1 MSVVAFLVAVALAAT
16 FGMAAG
22 AKLADRPATARGFR
36 ALGLPSPYPLAVLV
50 PLMEAVLAGLLLI
63 MPNVGAGAAVVLLAL
78 FSALIAGRLAQGVHA
93 PCACFGGSGGPL
105 SWRHLVRNAGLLLA
119 ALIVVVGWNGG
130 TPPPS
135 ATVVGVLVVA
145 GISAAQWR
153 RLHPVGTGGRARKGR
168 S

>member
-1 MSVVAFLVAVALAAT
+1 LSVVAFLVAVALAT
-16 FGMAAG
+16 IFGMAAA

-50 PLMEAVLAGLLLI
+50 PFIEMGLAGLLVI
-63 MPNVGAGAAVVLLAL
+63 VPNVGAGAAVVLLAL
-78 FSALIAGRLAQGVHA
+78 FSALIAGRLAQGLHA

-105 SWRHLVRNAGLLLA
+105 SWRHLVRNAGLLFA
-119 ALIVVVGWNGG
+119 ALIVVVGWKGG
-130 TPPPS
+130 SPS
-135 ATVVGVLVVA
+135 PVATVAGLVVVA

-153 RLHPVGTGGRARKGR
+153 RLHRLGPASPARKGR